1 MRVTGPLPRA
11 TLDVVLYF
19 EFCPEGGT
27 NSIQLVVDIMS
38 SEAALSLAT
47 WAVAVLGMI
56 TVRMR
61 RRTDPEKEPE
71 DQYQNSVLVPGNILQ
86 REKFG

>member
-1 MRVTGPLPRA
+1 
-11 TLDVVLYF
+11 
-19 EFCPEGGT
+19 
-27 NSIQLVVDIMS
+27 MS